1 MGADKQLAIEQK
13 ILEINGRWSGE
24 IFTFQDWKTRGVP
37 ILRAVVPIIEEL
49 EESQM
54 QCQTMLTMRHV
65 KPFKEEVRQW
75 RNLNNL
81 EEMRRSLKV
90 LREEVDHLK
99 EVDE

>member
-1 MGADKQLAIEQK
+1 MGGKSGAMQS
-13 ILEINGRWSGE
+13 ILEA
-24 IFTFQDWKTRGVP
+24 GVYMGTP
-37 ILRAVVPIIEEL
+37 A
-49 EESQM
+49 
-54 QCQTMLTMRHV
+54 

-81 EEMRRSLKV
+81 EEMRRALKV